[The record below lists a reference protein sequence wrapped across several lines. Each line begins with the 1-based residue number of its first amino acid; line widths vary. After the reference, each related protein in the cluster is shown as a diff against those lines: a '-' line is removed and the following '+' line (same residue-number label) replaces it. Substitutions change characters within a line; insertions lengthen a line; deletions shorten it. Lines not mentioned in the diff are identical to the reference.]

1 MDFFRLHDDSQ
12 QQNMGTLSNPTY
24 EQIIIQSTL
33 SNSNYK
39 GRELIETPYS
49 IPINVKSNTLTNT
62 CTLEVNDTSGGVP
75 SFIYQDN
82 VQMEEV
88 YSLADDQQTGDIQY
102 NQLQKNWGSN
112 ESFEYF
118 LIYSSF
124 VQVLIQ
130 Y

>member
-82 VQMEEV
+82 VKMEEV

-102 NQLQKNWGSN
+102 NQLQKN
-112 ESFEYF
+112 
-118 LIYSSF
+118 
-124 VQVLIQ
+124 
-130 Y
+130 